1 MDYASA
7 MHGVQ
12 AGVAHEVNKG
22 LLATSLEET
31 RRAHKHLRV
40 GINSAHVTNEA
51 LAELLI
57 AKGVFTQQEYV
68 EMVRVCANRELAR
81 YEERLHKETGAK
93 VKLR

>member
-1 MDYASA
+1 
-7 MHGVQ
+7 
-12 AGVAHEVNKG
+12 
-22 LLATSLEET
+22 
-31 RRAHKHLRV
+31 
-40 GINSAHVTNEA
+40 VTNEA